1 MLKSMTAYGRASLKN
16 SLGVFTAEI
25 QSVNRKFLEVNSYLP
40 SEFARFDNEIKK
52 SVSALVARG
61 LVNVKLAFLPESKT
75 TMAIRPN
82 IPLAKQLKNAWDEIA
97 KQLKTEDVFELE
109 FLQNEKNLMI
119 YTEDLTDE
127 SLYLESILTVLSE
140 AMRQLVAMKD
150 KEGQE
155 LQRDILVRLGKLRSS
170 IEGIDRLAP
179 DAVLRFRKK
188 LIDRIQEAVPGAADE
203 ERLLREVAIYAE
215 RVDIVEEI
223 TRFRSHLSQF
233 SDLIVS
239 SHTSIG
245 KTLEFI
251 IQELNRETN
260 TIGSKASDV
269 EVTRYVVEIK
279 SELERIREQIQ
290 NVE

>member
-16 SLGVFTAEI
+16 SLGLFTAEI

-75 TMAIRPN
+75 TVAIRPN

-97 KQLKTEDVFELE
+97 KELKTEDIFELE
-109 FLQNEKNLMI
+109 LLQNEKNLMI

-127 SLYLESILTVLSE
+127 SLYLESILTVLSA

-155 LQRDILVRLGKLRSS
+155 LQRDILVRLEKLKIA

-188 LIDRIQEAVPGAADE
+188 LVDRIQEAVPGAADE

-233 SDLIVS
+233 SDLIAS